1 MTQTIEV
8 DILNEQGYATDE
20 GRLRQAIRLTVARFL
35 PDVPAAVSLMLS
47 TDEEVHRLNMQFR
60 QVDAPTDILSFPSG
74 EPLQPEDDEIAYLGD
89 LIIAWPY
96 ASAQAAREG
105 HDLHDSLSLLVV
117 HGTLHLLG
125 YDHDQPASKR
135 DMWAA
140 QESVLLLLGISPEIV
155 PALENADHD

>member
-1 MTQTIEV
+1 MTQIIEI
-8 DILNEQGYATDE
+8 DLLNEHGYAADE
-20 GRLRQAIRLTVARFL
+20 ARLRQAIALTAGRFL

-47 TDEEVHRLNMQFR
+47 TDEDVHRLNMQFR

-74 EPLQPEDDEIAYLGD
+74 EPLLPDEDEVAYLGD

-105 HDLHDSLSLLVV
+105 HDLNDSLSLLVV

-125 YDHDQPASKR
+125 YDHDTPANKR
-135 DMWAA
+135 EMWAA
-140 QESVLLLLGISPEIV
+140 QESVLLLLGISPNIV
-155 PALENADHD
+155 PALENAEHD

>member
-1 MTQTIEV
+1 MTQIIEI
-8 DILNEQGYATDE
+8 DLLNEHGYAADE
-20 GRLRQAIRLTVARFL
+20 ARLRQAIALTAGRFL

-47 TDEEVHRLNMQFR
+47 TDEDVHRLNMQFR

-74 EPLQPEDDEIAYLGD
+74 EPLLPDEDEVAYLGD

-105 HDLHDSLSLLVV
+105 HDLNDSLSLLVV

-125 YDHDQPASKR
+125 YDHDTPANKR
-135 DMWAA
+135 EMWTA
-140 QESVLLLLGISPEIV
+140 QESVLLLLGISPDIV
-155 PALENADHD
+155 PALENAEHD